1 MLNQV
6 VFVGRITKDP
16 EVIETENGNKVSN
29 ITLAVPRS
37 FKNAEGEYETD
48 FIPVT
53 LWRDIAANTAEYVQK
68 GDLVGIKGRM
78 QSDSFEKD
86 GQKEFRLKIVAEKVT
101 FLSSRDRNSQEKSD
115 ISHDER

>member
-1 MLNQV
+1 MLNQIV
-6 VFVGRITKDP
+6 LVGRVTKNP

-29 ITLAVPRS
+29 ITLAVPRTY
-37 FKNAEGEYETD
+37 KNEEGVYETD
-48 FIPVT
+48 FLPVT
-53 LWRDIAANTAEYVQK
+53 LWRDMATNAAEYLQK

-86 GQKEFRLKIVAEKVT
+86 GKNELRLNIVAEKVT
-101 FLSSRDRNSQEKSD
+101 YLSSRDRSSQEKSD